1 MTTQSSLFWNMDGE
15 DVAHFHCA
23 DIRTPSALASAE
35 RAMQQPSLFDSTT
48 SGLPRSSGWNT
59 RSHEA

>member
-23 DIRTPSALASAE
+23 DNRCRMLEMTFRE
-35 RAMQQPSLFDSTT
+35 QVGCRA
-48 SGLPRSSGWNT
+48 GWT
-59 RSHEA
+59 HEW